1 MHEDDPRVHQRR
13 WLILAVICLSV
24 LIALMDVT
32 IVNVALPSISTELDA
47 GTSDLQWV
55 VDAYTLVF
63 AGLLLMFGY
72 LADRLGRRRIL
83 QCGLGLF
90 AVTGLLAAMSPNID
104 SLIASRAAMGIAAA
118 MIYPATLAIITTTF
132 QNPRERAM
140 AVGIWAGTTGVAV
153 ALGPPIGG
161 LLLEDFWWG
170 SVFLINIPLA
180 LLAMGL
186 NVATVPESRDPRP
199 GRLDIVG
206 AVGSIAAVGMLVWA
220 LIEAPGRG
228 WLSPTTIADLT
239 AAAVLI
245 GGFVVWEATR
255 PDPLLDVRLFSNPRF
270 SAAAGAISLAFFGL
284 FGFIFMVTQYF
295 QAVQGWGPLRAG
307 LCTLPFAIVTAL
319 MSPVA
324 ILLMRWLGTTKVV
337 VAGLWLMAAGFGL
350 ASTAH
355 ADSEYWGIIVSS
367 MSLMAAGLAFVSG
380 PATEAI
386 MGALPAAKVGAGS
399 AVNDTTRE
407 VGGTLGVAVVG
418 SVMASVYA
426 PSVEGKLT
434 DLGVAEPLRDQAS
447 ESVIGALHIA
457 AASGEGA
464 GAVVDAV
471 RLAFM
476 DGFKAG
482 ALVSAFVCLAGALA
496 ALIFLPAHARP
507 TSILFGVHE
516 GTALQTVAEAIAPE
530 PQAPAAPP
538 ALAPAPIPLAE
549 PDPSPT
555 PAYF

>member
-1 MHEDDPRVHQRR
+1 MREDDPRVHQRR

-24 LIALMDVT
+24 LMALMDVT
-32 IVNVALPSISTELDA
+32 IVNVALPTISTELDA
-47 GTSDLQWV
+47 GTSQLQWI

-72 LADRLGRRRIL
+72 LADRIGRRRIL
-83 QCGLGLF
+83 QIGLGLF
-90 AVTGLLAAMSPNID
+90 AVTGLLAAFSPNID
-104 SLIASRAAMGIAAA
+104 TLIASRAAMGIAAA

-132 QNPRERAM
+132 RDPRERAM

-186 NVATVPESRDPRP
+186 NVLTVPESRDPRP
-199 GRLDIVG
+199 GRLDVVG
-206 AVGSIAAVGMLVWA
+206 AIGSIAAVGMLVWA
-220 LIEAPGRG
+220 VIEAPGRG

-255 PDPLLDVRLFSNPRF
+255 PDPLLDVRLFTNPRF
-270 SAAAGAISLAFFGL
+270 SAAAGAISIAFFGL

-307 LCTLPFAIVTAL
+307 LCTLPFAIVTIVF
-319 MSPVA
+319 SPVA

-337 VAGLWLMAAGFGL
+337 VAGLWLMASGFGL
-350 ASTAH
+350 AATAH
-355 ADSEYWGIIVSS
+355 SDSSYWGIIVTS

-386 MGALPAAKVGAGS
+386 MGSLPAAKVGAGS

-426 PSVEGKLT
+426 PSVSDRLS
-434 DLGVAEPLRDQAS
+434 DLGVAEPLREEAS
-447 ESVIGALHIA
+447 ESVIAALHIA
-457 AASGEGA
+457 AASGDQA
-464 GAVVDAV
+464 GVLASAI
-471 RLAFM
+471 RFAFM

-482 ALVSAFVCLAGALA
+482 ALVSAFVCLLGSLA
-496 ALIFLPAHARP
+496 ALLFLPAHAKP
-507 TSILFGVHE
+507 TSILFGIHDH
-516 GTALQTVAEAIAPE
+516 AEAGTP
-530 PQAPAAPP
+530 PPAPAAQHPP
-538 ALAPAPIPLAE
+538 SLPPPPVPVTE
-549 PDPSPT
+549 PEPVAQ